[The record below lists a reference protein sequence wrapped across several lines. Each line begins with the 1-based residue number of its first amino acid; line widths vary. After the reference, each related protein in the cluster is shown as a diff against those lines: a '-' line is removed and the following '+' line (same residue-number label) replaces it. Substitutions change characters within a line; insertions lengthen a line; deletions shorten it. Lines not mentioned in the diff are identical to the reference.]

1 MWIKNLENDIVV
13 NNYYVN
19 SCLNENLWA
28 KYDTLKTEINTI
40 LKSFDWRFI

>member
-1 MWIKNLENDIVV
+1 MNSKKLENVKEA

-28 KYDTLKTEINTI
+28 RYDTLKTEINTI